1 MILPR
6 EKLFGRATVSRQNPH
21 PARQGSAC
29 PEREAVRLG
38 GCAST
43 GQQRGLYNNAYV
55 STSNPAVSISVNGI
69 PWKTGG
75 RSHGYLR
82 NASMVGGP
90 SPDVYTQVFGTDAR
104 SPMATITH
112 AVVNDRWYWNDVT
125 LRVGAIDEENVVI
138 GGAGFRAFTYLV
150 PRNNDP
156 FGGVVGDPT
165 DNGPAYWIARYF
177 ARVVDFRLGKIILE
191 YREPAPQGM
200 VSLSGNPIGQ
210 SGFVS
215 QFEKRAE
222 KAFSLG
228 TPGSVGQITN
238 SRPADIR
245 WAFMRDEFLGDC
257 TENQPD
263 FNDD

>member
-1 MILPR
+1 MRHSLAILFC
-6 EKLFGRATVSRQNPH
+6 LGTVL
-21 PARQGSAC
+21 
-29 PEREAVRLG
+29 VLG

-257 TENQPD
+257 TKNQPD

>member
-1 MILPR
+1 M
-6 EKLFGRATVSRQNPH
+6 
-21 PARQGSAC
+21 
-29 PEREAVRLG
+29 
-38 GCAST
+38 
-43 GQQRGLYNNAYV
+43 
-55 STSNPAVSISVNGI
+55 
-69 PWKTGG
+69 
-75 RSHGYLR
+75 
-82 NASMVGGP
+82 
-90 SPDVYTQVFGTDAR
+90 
-104 SPMATITH
+104 
-112 AVVNDRWYWNDVT
+112 
-125 LRVGAIDEENVVI
+125 
-138 GGAGFRAFTYLV
+138 
-150 PRNNDP
+150 
-156 FGGVVGDPT
+156 
-165 DNGPAYWIARYF
+165 
-177 ARVVDFRLGKIILE
+177 VDFRLGKIILE

-200 VSLSGNPIGQ
+200 VSLSGNPVGQ

>member
-1 MILPR
+1 MRHSLAILFC
-6 EKLFGRATVSRQNPH
+6 LGTVL
-21 PARQGSAC
+21 
-29 PEREAVRLG
+29 VLG

-82 NASMVGGP
+82 NARMVGGP

-125 LRVGAIDEENVVI
+125 PRVGAIDEENVVI

-200 VSLSGNPIGQ
+200 VSLSGNPVGQ

>member
-1 MILPR
+1 M
-6 EKLFGRATVSRQNPH
+6 
-21 PARQGSAC
+21 
-29 PEREAVRLG
+29 
-38 GCAST
+38 
-43 GQQRGLYNNAYV
+43 
-55 STSNPAVSISVNGI
+55 SISVNGI

-125 LRVGAIDEENVVI
+125 PRVGAIDEENVVI

-165 DNGPAYWIARYF
+165 DN
-177 ARVVDFRLGKIILE
+177 
-191 YREPAPQGM
+191 
-200 VSLSGNPIGQ
+200 GQ